1 MSNAISTN
9 PFISRVTSEDL
20 EAVQAILEP
29 SDLHVDLRAELS
41 RDIALPWLLRDD
53 TGLVVGFLLAWS
65 VADELHLLELA
76 SHPERRRKGF
86 GRALLAALIEHAR
99 HARKRLL
106 LLEVRRS
113 NQAAIELYESAGFQ
127 KTGVRR
133 GYYSDTGED
142 AVEMRITFDP
152 SSGEI
157 VPERS

>member
-1 MSNAISTN
+1 MSAAVSSN
-9 PFISRVTSEDL
+9 PFISRLTSADL

-29 SDLHVDLRAELS
+29 SDLHVDLRAELT
-41 RDIALPWLLRDD
+41 REIALPWLLRDD

-76 SHPERRRKGF
+76 SHPEQRRKGF
-86 GRALLAALIEHAR
+86 GRALLAALIEHAQ
-99 HARKRLL
+99 HSRKRLL

-113 NQAAIELYESAGFQ
+113 NQAAISLYERVGFQ
-127 KTGVRR
+127 KAGVRR

-157 VPERS
+157 VPEQS